1 MPAKKPLDPL
11 PLTPT
16 TTTSQQA
23 TSLPPEWVD
32 ADTTP
37 PPEVLEQPVLP
48 GKQITTWTA
57 TPEPHVHT
65 KIGDAVQRV
74 FEAINKIA
82 YHISLANVRAT
93 TELMGKIDYS
103 TRYR

>member
-11 PLTPT
+11 PLTPST
-16 TTTSQQA
+16 TTASSQQA

-48 GKQITTWTA
+48 GKQSIIWTA
-57 TPEPHVHT
+57 TQEPHIHT

-74 FEAINKIA
+74 FEAIHKIA
-82 YHISLANVRAT
+82 
-93 TELMGKIDYS
+93 
-103 TRYR
+103 